1 MTEWQPSACILC
13 ECNCGI
19 EVQLEGRRLAKI
31 RGDRSHPAS
40 QGYACEKAQR
50 LDHY

>member
-1 MTEWQPSACILC
+1 MTEWQPSACIPC

-31 RGDRSHPAS
+31 RG
-40 QGYACEKAQR
+40 
-50 LDHY
+50 